1 MIYQHRFKKKKSKK
15 KKKQQII
22 NNVDPNRD
30 SVDSDSNAESE

>member
-15 KKKQQII
+15 KKQII